1 MREIRGQA
9 KNIRALLQ
17 NERFGIDYFQRE
29 YQWGR
34 EQVSAALDDL
44 VAAFRKHHEHQD
56 GSQDAADRNQYYF
69 LGSIVISESAGR
81 RLIADGQQR
90 ITTVTLLLIA
100 LHHRLPEGDQRT
112 ALRQLIY
119 SYRSG
124 RTSFNLDVED
134 RRQCL
139 WGLFHNGT
147 FEDDDGKSASAMRMV
162 ENYGL
167 IEEELNEAIDD
178 SVPRPDGDDPLP
190 LASFVDWLIESVYF
204 IEVAASSDADAY
216 AIFETLNDRGLPLR
230 PAELLKSFLLSK
242 IDAGSTR
249 HEMNEIWKDR
259 VAGLRKRLNWEGAD
273 ADFIKTWL
281 RSQYMESES
290 DRDSINRQFHRWV
303 GANTERLKLHGSDDC
318 RRFIE
323 RDFRFYARWYEQVQ
337 HAARNWTE
345 GYEAIY
351 RNECAGLRDRNNLYL
366 ASLAPTDDDSTVR
379 RKIRTVAAFI
389 EILVAR
395 LSWKAFAYQ
404 FRAMYSAMRGVAVKI
419 RRRPVH
425 EMVGVFERA
434 NAEDWWFVDRFQEP
448 SGSCGWPGNRRRTH
462 RLLARM
468 TEYIEVQAGGPSR
481 YQNFVR
487 TGRAGYDVEH
497 IWAKHWKKRF
507 EEPYRQETDFN
518 RDRNRLGGLV
528 LLPSSV
534 NRAIGDNKFADKRD
548 DYEETTSLSNEESP
562 RNLLARSLVT
572 LVPPGAESGFPLF
585 GDFVEKSGLPF
596 LAYDDFR
603 TPAHLEAR
611 EHFYRELARAI
622 WSMDAIREAAKASS
636 ETE

>member
-1 MREIRGQA
+1 M
-9 KNIRALLQ
+9 
-17 NERFGIDYFQRE
+17 
-29 YQWGR
+29 
-34 EQVSAALDDL
+34 
-44 VAAFRKHHEHQD
+44 
-56 GSQDAADRNQYYF
+56 
-69 LGSIVISESAGR
+69 
-81 RLIADGQQR
+81 
-90 ITTVTLLLIA
+90 
-100 LHHRLPEGDQRT
+100 HHRLPEGDQRT

-134 RRQCL
+134 RSKCL
-139 WGLFHNGT
+139 WGLFHKGT
-147 FEDDDGKSASAMRMV
+147 FEDDGKSASATRMV

-178 SVPRPDGDDPLP
+178 SDPRPDGDDPLP
-190 LASFVDWLIESVYF
+190 LASFVDWLIENVYF

-216 AIFETLNDRGLPLR
+216 AIFETLNDRGLRLT

-281 RSQYMESES
+281 RSQYMETES

-303 GANTERLKLHGSDDC
+303 GDNTERLRLLGSDDF

-323 RDFRFYARWYEQVQ
+323 TDFQFYAHWYEQVQ
-337 HAARNWTE
+337 RAARNWTE
-345 GYEAIY
+345 GFEAIY

-366 ASLAPTDDDSTVR
+366 ASLVPGDEDSTVR

-389 EILVAR
+389 DVLVAR
-395 LSWKAFAYQ
+395 VSWKAWAYQ
-404 FRAMYSAMRGVAVKI
+404 YPGMYSAMRGVAVEI
-419 RRRPVH
+419 RRRSID

-434 NAEDWWFVDRFQEP
+434 NAEDWWFVDRFKER

-481 YQNFVR
+481 YRNFVR
-487 TGRAGYDVEH
+487 AGGSGYDVEH
-497 IWAKHWKKRF
+497 IWASWKDRH
-507 EEPYRQETDFN
+507 ENEYPQEKCFD
-518 RDRNRLGGLV
+518 RDRNRIGGLV

-534 NRAIGDNKFADKRD
+534 NRALRDKTLANKRGAYTAR
-548 DYEETTSLSNEESP
+548 TSLPHEESP

-572 LVPPGAESGFPLF
+572 LTPPSDLPAF
-585 GDFVEKSGLPF
+585 GDFIEKSGLPF
-596 LAYDDFR
+596 QAFDDFR
-603 TPAHLEAR
+603 TPEDLKAR
-611 EHFYRELARAI
+611 EQLYRELARTI
-622 WSMDAIREAAKASS
+622 WSMDAIREATKASS
-636 ETE
+636 ATE